1 MQLPYNEYLEDG
13 NIIVQP
19 NEYVFSRKEDY
30 LAFFEIYRK
39 KMKIS
44 LEGIGKV
51 IGVNKP
57 TASKIFRG
65 KLGLSADKLIK
76 LLNFFGYQL
85 IASELIGGDDYAMSM
100 TVQDYEK
107 DLERWEL
114 QNEITEKYKEEE
126 KK

>member
-1 MQLPYNEYLEDG
+1 MSYNEYLEDG
-13 NIIVQP
+13 TIITHP
-19 NEYVFSRKEDY
+19 NEYVLSKKEDY
-30 LAFFEIYRK
+30 LALFEICRK

-51 IGVNKP
+51 IGVNK
-57 TASKIFRG
+57 TTVSKIFRG

-76 LLNFFGYQL
+76 LLDFFDYEL